1 MPFLCTKRLYMEHPK
16 PHPWNA
22 VCHCAMM
29 APGVDLVGWGSS
41 KGVTASQ
48 SLASEVEKSG
58 PGVQG
63 HSQLH
68 RPTWATG
75 NESKVVWEQRS
86 ISVTHIAHSKPAHRH
101 FNSARPRALTI

>member
-1 MPFLCTKRLYMEHPK
+1 MPFLCTKRLYMENPK

-48 SLASEVEKSG
+48 SLGSMARCFRGGEEWPRHSMSSSAT
-58 PGVQG
+58 QTNLG
-63 HSQLH
+63 H
-68 RPTWATG
+68 R
-75 NESKVVWEQRS
+75 KREQRS
-86 ISVTHIAHSKPAHRH
+86 ISVTHTAHSKPAHRH
-101 FNSARPRALTI
+101 FNSARPRVLTI